1 MCVSDVKW
9 IDITPDMMVQE
20 RPLDID
26 CKRLSPGEFFILKPP
41 SLSSPQSDF
50 WIFFSIFGLSFV
62 FFRPVQ
68 VQKGEADP
76 GNVSEQKLQLR

>member
-1 MCVSDVKW
+1 
-9 IDITPDMMVQE
+9 MMVQE

-26 CKRLSPGEFFILKPP
+26 CKRLSPGEFFVLKAP
-41 SLSSPQSDF
+41 SLFLLPRVISES
-50 WIFFSIFGLSFV
+50 FFSIFGLSFV

-76 GNVSEQKLQLR
+76 GDVPEQKLQLR